1 MFGYIKPDYPYLY
14 IKDETLYKALYC
26 GMCRAIKKESGN
38 LARLSLTYDIAFMS
52 LLVHCIKGENIKV
65 EKAHCISHPIK
76 KIPVSS
82 LDDTSLMLADVN
94 VILARYKA
102 TDDYLDEK
110 KGSLKKLV
118 TSKGYKLAKKRYPKI
133 DEIVKTCYTTLI
145 DLEKSNSDSIDIVC
159 DCFATMLEKISCEVL
174 QEFSTEYTRQLFY
187 MVGKWIYLIDA
198 LDDYDKDIKKNNYNV
213 FRSLYKREN
222 YDKLISNHYQEIVNN
237 FGLIFS
243 QISEVMPNIKF
254 HFNQDLLQ
262 NIIYRGLPQTTK
274 KILEK
279 GQKKND
285 K

>member
-38 LARLSLTYDIAFMS
+38 LAGLSLTYDIAFMS

-82 LDDTSLMLADVN
+82 LDDTSLMLADIN

-243 QISEVMPNIKF
+243 QISEVMPKIKF

-279 GQKKND
+279 GQKK

>member
-26 GMCRAIKKESGN
+26 GMCRAIKKANGN
-38 LARLSLTYDIAFMS
+38 IARLSLTYDIAFTS

-94 VILARYKA
+94 LILARYKA

-110 KGSLKKLV
+110 KGSLKKIV

-133 DEIVKTCYTTLI
+133 DEIVKNSYVKLVE
-145 DLEKSNSDSIDIVC
+145 LEKASSDSIDIVC
-159 DCFATMLEKISCEVL
+159 DCFATMLEEISIEVL
-174 QEFSTEYTRQLFY
+174 KEFSTEYTRQLFY
-187 MVGKWIYLIDA
+187 MLGKWVYLIDA

-213 FRSLYKREN
+213 FRSLYKSEN
-222 YDKLISNHYQEIVNN
+222 YESLIKEHYQEIVNN

-243 QISEVMPNIKF
+243 QISEVMPKIKF

-262 NIIYRGLPQTTK
+262 NIIYRGLPQATK

-279 GQKKND
+279 KKE
-285 K
+285 KKKK